1 VTRKKNS
8 NNTFWAMNAAVDRIS
23 KSNSNDEFIEFL
35 KGTNEYFST
44 MAQAARGYGQEAYQT
59 QA

>member
-1 VTRKKNS
+1 
-8 NNTFWAMNAAVDRIS
+8 
-23 KSNSNDEFIEFL
+23 L

-59 QA
+59 QAWTSYNLPPK